1 MPDTL
6 ADDQTEIEVRH
17 PGGTFKVPVLAMREK
32 PVLTIPSPIDT
43 GFSLVRG
50 KTETIIRVINHGG
63 PGKFCFIRK
72 EDWPAANFRN
82 AVSPGTT
89 SLGAFTVWPS
99 MFEMK
104 NGEERDL
111 VVHFNP
117 QTHGQHKETLLLTC
131 DNCQTKEIELLGQ
144 AESAQV
150 EVKIPDC
157 PAILGLGQKFS
168 DLLAEHMTLKYLLAR
183 KF

>member
-50 KTETIIRVINHGG
+50 NTETIIRVMNHGG

-72 EDWPAANFRN
+72 
-82 AVSPGTT
+82 
-89 SLGAFTVWPS
+89 
-99 MFEMK
+99 
-104 NGEERDL
+104 
-111 VVHFNP
+111 
-117 QTHGQHKETLLLTC
+117 
-131 DNCQTKEIELLGQ
+131 
-144 AESAQV
+144 
-150 EVKIPDC
+150 
-157 PAILGLGQKFS
+157 
-168 DLLAEHMTLKYLLAR
+168 
-183 KF
+183 